1 MTAISRLP
9 WLFVIARNSS
19 FTYRGKVVDVRQVA
33 RELGV
38 RYVLEGSVRKAGSR
52 VRITGQLIDTTTGA
66 HIWADRFDGAL
77 DDIFEL
83 QYQIAGSVVGAIE
96 PKLRQSEME
105 RAARKPPDS
114 LYAYDLFLRALA
126 QAYQYTEQAICEA
139 ISLSQRALA
148 IDPSYAPA
156 AALIGWCRLA
166 QRVQG
171 WGAVSDADVTETV
184 SLARQAIEA
193 AKEDSDT
200 LWMAAFTISA
210 FAGEQVAAATAID
223 RALAV
228 NPNSAGA
235 WMARGWVSCYQS
247 QPILAIAAFER
258 AMRLSPLD
266 PRGFHITAGR
276 ALAHVVAGQYSEAIE
291 WADRSLNQL
300 PRYGPAIRIRVVA
313 CARMGRIAEAQ
324 ESLARMIELQP
335 GLTIAGFRAYAARNF
350 PPEVLAVYIDG
361 LRKAGLPEG

>member
-1 MTAISRLP
+1 M
-9 WLFVIARNSS
+9 
-19 FTYRGKVVDVRQVA
+19 
-33 RELGV
+33 
-38 RYVLEGSVRKAGSR
+38 
-52 VRITGQLIDTTTGA
+52 
-66 HIWADRFDGAL
+66 
-77 DDIFEL
+77 
-83 QYQIAGSVVGAIE
+83 
-96 PKLRQSEME
+96 
-105 RAARKPPDS
+105 
-114 LYAYDLFLRALA
+114 
-126 QAYQYTEQAICEA
+126 
-139 ISLSQRALA
+139 
-148 IDPSYAPA
+148 
-156 AALIGWCRLA
+156 
-166 QRVQG
+166 QG

-228 NPNSAGA
+228 NPKSAGA